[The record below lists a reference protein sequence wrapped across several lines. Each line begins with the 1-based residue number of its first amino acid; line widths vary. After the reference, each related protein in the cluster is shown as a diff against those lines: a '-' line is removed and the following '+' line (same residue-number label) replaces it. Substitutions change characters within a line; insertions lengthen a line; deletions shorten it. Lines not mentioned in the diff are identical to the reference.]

1 MSKNNLDISSL
12 KANSSNYHRIVLSG
26 DGELWRAS
34 PCPGE
39 DGQHKRSS
47 VFFLQI
53 FKIILLSVGIFVC
66 FVIYYRPILQF
77 YGSYLFLFIFFKPRL
92 FQLFLCL
99 LKTEVKKGQVGG
111 EDLGEVK
118 P

>member
-1 MSKNNLDISSL
+1 MENC
-12 KANSSNYHRIVLSG
+12 
-26 DGELWRAS
+26 GELAS

-53 FKIILLSVGIFVC
+53 FKIILLCVGIFCLFCYILSSHFAVLWVL
-66 FVIYYRPILQF
+66 FV
-77 YGSYLFLFIFFKPRL
+77 SCLFIFFKPRL

-111 EDLGEVK
+111 EDLGVVK